1 MNAPSSPETARP
13 PLRVAVLASG
23 RGSNLQ
29 ALHRAQTEGR
39 LPIALVGVFSDQ
51 PGSGALAYARSHG
64 LPAEAVLPS
73 DFADRETFDLALMRA
88 LAAARPELLICA
100 GFMRIISKA
109 GIRAAPCP
117 MINIHPSLLPKFP
130 GLHTHA
136 RALASGEREHGASVH
151 LVDEVL
157 DGGRVLARARVPVHA
172 GEDPSQLAERVL
184 RREHPLLI
192 ATVRAI
198 ADGRIRL
205 QDDASPRVSW
215 LGDDDLDLE

>member
-51 PGSGALAYARSHG
+51 PGSGALAYARAHG
-64 LPAEAVLPS
+64 LPAEAVSPS

-136 RALASGEREHGASVH
+136 RALAAGEREHGASVH

-157 DGGRVLARARVPVHA
+157 DGGRVLARARVPVHP

-215 LGDDDLDLE
+215 LSDDDLDLQ

>member
-136 RALASGEREHGASVH
+136 RALAAGEREHGASVH

-157 DGGRVLARARVPVHA
+157 DGGRVLARARVPVHP

>member
-51 PGSGALAYARSHG
+51 PGSGALAYACAHG
-64 LPAEAVLPS
+64 LPAEAVSPS

-136 RALASGEREHGASVH
+136 RALAAGEREHGASVH

-215 LGDDDLDLE
+215 LSDDDLDLE

>member
-1 MNAPSSPETARP
+1 MNAPSSPEAPRP

-29 ALHRAQTEGR
+29 ALHRAQSEGR
-39 LPIALVGVFSDQ
+39 LPIALVGVFSDK
-51 PGSGALAYARSHG
+51 PGSGALAYARAHG
-64 LPAEAVLPS
+64 LPAEALLAS
-73 DFADRETFDLALMRA
+73 DFPDREAFDSALMQA
-88 LAAARPELLICA
+88 VAATRPELIVCA
-100 GFMRIISKA
+100 GFMRIISPA
-109 GIRAAPCP
+109 GVRAAPCP
-117 MINIHPSLLPKFP
+117 MINIHPSLLPKYP

-136 RALASGEREHGASVH
+136 RALAAGDAEHGASVH

-157 DGGRVLARARVPVHA
+157 DGGRVLAQARVPVRA
-172 GEDPSQLAERVL
+172 GEEPSQLAERVL
-184 RREHPLLI
+184 SREHPLLI

-205 QDDASPRVSW
+205 QGGVPGRVSW

>member
-51 PGSGALAYARSHG
+51 PGSGALAYARAHG
-64 LPAEAVLPS
+64 LPAEAVSPS

-136 RALASGEREHGASVH
+136 RALAAGEREHGASVH

-215 LGDDDLDLE
+215 LSDDDLDLQ

>member
-1 MNAPSSPETARP
+1 MNAPSSPESARP

-39 LPIALVGVFSDQ
+39 LPIALVGVFSDK
-51 PGSGALAYARSHG
+51 PESGALAYARTHG
-64 LPAEAVLPS
+64 LPAEALRPS
-73 DFADRETFDLALMRA
+73 EFESREHFDRALMRA
-88 LAAARPELLICA
+88 AAAVRPDLIVCA
-100 GFMRIISKA
+100 GYMRILSKD

-136 RALASGEREHGASVH
+136 RALAAGETEHGASVH
-151 LVDEVL
+151 VVNEVL
-157 DGGRVLARARVPVHA
+157 DGGRVLAQARVPVRA
-172 GEDPSQLAERVL
+172 GDDPSQLAERVL
-184 RREHPLLI
+184 SREHPLLI

-205 QDDASPRVSW
+205 QDAGTARVSW
-215 LGDDDLDLE
+215 LHDDDLDLE